1 MIELQLRFVNPKKV
15 RRDLDKL
22 RVNIKKTVGP
32 AIDEIL
38 KFVKVDAVRT
48 VRVRTGK
55 TRRSIDT
62 MRSGLRGHIGSDW
75 FVSRFIE
82 GGTKYMSPRPFLEP
96 AVTKNERRIGEA
108 IIKAL
113 NKAIDK
119 TRRES
124 GHARNHS

>member
-1 MIELQLRFVNPKKV
+1 MVDLQIRFVNPKKV
-15 RRDLDKL
+15 LRDLDRL
-22 RVNIKKTVGP
+22 RKNITKTVGP

-38 KFVKVDAVRT
+38 NIVKVDAVRT

-75 FVSRFIE
+75 FVARFLE
-82 GGTKYMSPRPFLEP
+82 GGTKSMSPRRFLEP
-96 AVTKNERRIGEA
+96 AVSNKERQISEA
-108 IIKAL
+108 ILKAL
-113 NKAIDK
+113 NDAIDK

-124 GHARNHS
+124 GNA